1 MGKVLSAQGSG
12 YFPNCIEQVENI
24 TYPLKGSLVNMMG
37 IYWRVKKW
45 TGSLS
50 GTAFIF
56 GQPEN
61 EIIFSG
67 AEFDIPN
74 RDGERTEESLIC
86 NPSVDFLSERV
97 VVGRIVRND
106 EQITGQYRI
115 FINMRGDLVAQ
126 KQAGNVYSYPNL
138 ISVNIGFYGDFFVN
152 KPTPFQIVGTWS
164 VNWYGGSISGTLYAR
179 DQSDKY
185 LDPNVTLTI
194 TAKEYYSYGGTYNTQ
209 TGTPL

>member
-50 GTAFIF
+50 GTALFS
-56 GQPEN
+56 GPEN
-61 EIIFSG
+61 QIIYSG
-67 AEFDIPN
+67 TEFDIPN
-74 RDGERTEESLIC
+74 RSGERTEESLIC
-86 NPSVDFLSERV
+86 QPNVDFLTGSV

-106 EQITGQYRI
+106 EQIIGQYRI
-115 FINMRGDLVAQ
+115 FINMQGDLVAQ
-126 KQAGNVYSYPNL
+126 KEAGNVYSYPNL
-138 ISVNIGFYGDFFVN
+138 ISVGIDFYGDFFVN
-152 KPTPFQIVGTWS
+152 KPTLFQIVGTWS
-164 VNWYGGSISGTLYAR
+164 INWFGGSISGTLYSQA
-179 DQSDKY
+179 DQY
-185 LDPNVTLTI
+185 LSPNVTLTI

-209 TGTPL
+209 TGAPL

>member
-50 GTAFIF
+50 GTTLLF
-56 GQPEN
+56 GPEN
-61 EIIFSG
+61 VIIYSG
-67 AEFDIPN
+67 TEFDIPN

-86 NPSVDFLSERV
+86 QPFVDFLTGSV

-106 EQITGQYRI
+106 EQIIGQYRI
-115 FINMRGDLVAQ
+115 FINMQGNLVAQ
-126 KQAGNVYSYPNL
+126 KQAGNVYSYPTS
-138 ISVNIGFYGDFFVN
+138 ISVSIGSYGDFFVN
-152 KPTPFQIVGTWS
+152 KPTRFQIVGTWS
-164 VNWYGGSISGTLYAR
+164 VNWYGGSISGTLYSSPEDA
-179 DQSDKY
+179 Y
-185 LDPNVTLTI
+185 INPNITLTL

-209 TGTPL
+209 TGAPL